1 VINLSLLS
9 AYNTVNKVIGALDS
23 FMGVQV
29 KTLSDYVNMTFP
41 GDEQPIS
48 WKSNAAVN
56 FFNQQL
62 YRDFNPDINGYTLCF
77 LVPPDL
83 SGYRINR
90 NGNQNA
96 LYDQTNP
103 ESFVSRMGK
112 LMCFAA
118 IDFTPPQSQI
128 TSDTVKART
137 GGIAYASEV
146 NESETVSITVLD
158 NANLEI
164 YGFHHLWV
172 EYIREIL
179 EGSLGPDPQYY
190 QNTDENYS
198 SYYSIDY
205 AASLYIVKY
214 FPSMKQIKFISKC
227 TGIYPQS
234 MPSKEL
240 IGSRGA
246 NELTT
251 LPFTYFCSNYRA
263 MRQEFAQEN
272 ISYDQQL
279 GAFSSTKN
287 FWIYEELVQ
296 RIFSQFNAPT
306 QLMPNGVNMING
318 ALNSFTN
325 MYNKAETIVKMGSNI
340 TGFKLPI
347 FK

>member
-9 AYNTVNKVIGALDS
+9 AYNTVNNVIGALDD
-23 FMGVQV
+23 FMGIQVQ
-29 KTLSDYVNMTFP
+29 TLSDYVNMTFP
-41 GDEQPIS
+41 ADDFIS
-48 WKSNAAVN
+48 TPAVN
-56 FFNQQL
+56 YFNQQL

-83 SGYRINR
+83 SGYRMNR
-90 NGNQNA
+90 NGNQNNI
-96 LYDQTNP
+96 YSQTDP
-103 ESFVSRMGK
+103 TSFVSRMGK

-118 IDFTPPQSQI
+118 IDYTPPQSQV
-128 TSDTVKART
+128 TSDTIKART

-146 NESETVSITVLD
+146 NESESVSITLLD
-158 NANLEI
+158 NADLEI
-164 YGFHHLWV
+164 YGFHHLWI

-205 AASLYIVKY
+205 AASLYIVKF
-214 FPSMKQIKFISKC
+214 FPSMKQMKFMAKC

-251 LPFTYFCSNYRA
+251 LPFTYFCSNYREV
-263 MRQEFAQEN
+263 MIQEAHAGEPNQV
-272 ISYDQQL
+272 
-279 GAFSSTKN
+279 
-287 FWIYEELVQ
+287 FWIIEELANIIWPRFTQ
-296 RIFSQFNAPT
+296 PQ

-318 ALNSFTN
+318 ALNSFAN
-325 MYNKAETIVKMGSNI
+325 MYNKASTIVKMGSNI